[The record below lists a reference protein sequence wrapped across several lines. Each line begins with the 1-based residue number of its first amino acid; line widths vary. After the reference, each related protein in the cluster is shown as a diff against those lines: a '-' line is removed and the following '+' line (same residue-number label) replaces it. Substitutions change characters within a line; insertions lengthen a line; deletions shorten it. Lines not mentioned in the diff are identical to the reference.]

1 MTVEDAAAGRRDAL
15 VGRLIG
21 AALGAVDLL
30 NVYLGDR
37 LGLYQALVEVGP
49 VTSLELAARTGVHER
64 YTREWLEQQAAGG
77 VLDVDDPALPAERR
91 RYALPAGHAEV
102 LTELDSLNYLAYL
115 GRFAAGLGGAA
126 PAIAGAFRSGAG
138 VSWADLGPD
147 VREGQA
153 EQNRPIFLNL
163 MGRAWLPAIPG
174 IDARL
179 RRASRPR
186 PRVADIACG
195 GGWSSI
201 AIALAYPA
209 VEVDGYDL
217 DAPSIALARDNAAA
231 RGVADRVRFH
241 VADAADAAP
250 DASPDGPYD
259 LVLICEALHD
269 LSDPVGALRTMR
281 RLVAPGGTVL
291 VVDERVAETFTA
303 PGDDLERLMYGFSV
317 LCCLPNG
324 LAEQP
329 SAATGTVMRPDTLRR
344 YAAAAGFGAV
354 EILPIEHDLFRLYRL
369 HP

>member
-1 MTVEDAAAGRRDAL
+1 
-15 VGRLIG
+15 
-21 AALGAVDLL
+21 LGAMDLL
-30 NVYLGDR
+30 TIYLGDR
-37 LGLYQALVEVGP
+37 LGLYRALVAGGP
-49 VTSLELAARTGVHER
+49 ASAAALAARAGTAER

-77 VLDVDDPALPAERR
+77 ILDVDDPALPAERR
-91 RYALPAGHAEV
+91 RYALSAGHAEV
-102 LTELDSLNYLAYL
+102 LTERDSLNYLAYL

-147 VREGQA
+147 LREGQA

-163 MGRAWLPAIPG
+163 MGRAWLPAIPEL
-174 IDARL
+174 DARL
-179 RRASRPR
+179 RRGAPTR

-201 AIALAYPA
+201 AIALAYPEA
-209 VEVDGYDL
+209 EVDGYDL
-217 DAPSIALARDNAAA
+217 DAPSIALARANAAA
-231 RGVADRVRFH
+231 RGVADRVRFR
-241 VADAADAAP
+241 VADAASDAAP
-250 DASPDGPYD
+250 AGAYD

-281 RLVAPGGTVL
+281 RLVAPGGAVL
-291 VVDERVAETFTA
+291 VVDERVAEAFTA
-303 PGDDLERLMYGFSV
+303 PADDLERLMYGFSV

-324 LAEQP
+324 LAAQP

-369 HP
+369 RP

>member
-1 MTVEDAAAGRRDAL
+1 
-15 VGRLIG
+15 
-21 AALGAVDLL
+21 
-30 NVYLGDR
+30 
-37 LGLYQALVEVGP
+37 
-49 VTSLELAARTGVHER
+49 
-64 YTREWLEQQAAGG
+64 
-77 VLDVDDPALPAERR
+77 
-91 RYALPAGHAEV
+91 
-102 LTELDSLNYLAYL
+102 
-115 GRFAAGLGGAA
+115 
-126 PAIAGAFRSGAG
+126 
-138 VSWADLGPD
+138 
-147 VREGQA
+147 
-153 EQNRPIFLNL
+153 

-174 IDARL
+174 LDAHL
-179 RRASRPR
+179 RRTSGAR

-241 VADAADAAP
+241 VADAADAADAAP

-344 YAAAAGFGAV
+344 YAAAAGFDAV

-369 HP
+369 RP